1 LARVIF
7 ALGIRHVGE
16 TTAKD
21 LAKHFGSLDAFIL
34 ADEEALLKVRDIG
47 PVVAESIRNF
57 LSQGHNVEVIEQ
69 LMACGIN
76 PVEQVTEE
84 IKVTAFIGKTIVIT
98 GTLAT
103 LSRDQAK
110 ELLERAGA
118 KVSGSV
124 SSKTNYLLAG
134 ADAGSKLEKA
144 QSLGITIIDE
154 TEFFKLLESE
164 T

>member
-1 LARVIF
+1 
-7 ALGIRHVGE
+7 
-16 TTAKD
+16 
-21 LAKHFGSLDAFIL
+21 
-34 ADEEALLKVRDIG
+34 
-47 PVVAESIRNF
+47 
-57 LSQGHNVEVIEQ
+57 
-69 LMACGIN
+69 MACGIN
-76 PVEQVTEE
+76 PIEKVAEE

-154 TEFFKLLESE
+154 TEFLRLLESE
-164 T
+164 L

>member
-1 LARVIF
+1 MIF

-21 LAKHFGSLDAFIL
+21 LAKHFGSLNAFIL
-34 ADEEALLKVRDIG
+34 SDGEALLKVRDVG
-47 PVVAESIRNF
+47 PVVAESIRDF
-57 LSQGHNVEVIEQ
+57 LSQEHNIEVIEQ

-76 PVEQVTEE
+76 PIEKVSEE
-84 IKVTAFIGKTIVIT
+84 IKVTAFIGKTVVIT
-98 GTLAT
+98 GTLDT

-124 SSKTNYLLAG
+124 SSKTDYLLAG
-134 ADAGSKLEKA
+134 ADAGGKLEKA
-144 QSLGITIIDE
+144 QTLGITIIDE
-154 TEFFKLLESE
+154 TEFFKLLETSP
-164 T
+164 